1 MRHRWPTPI
10 DHIHWAA
17 TGTNHADDVDA
28 LVNAINH
35 ATTEKILLLLLA
47 VTEQTMNV
55 DQLGVRCTA
64 IRKPAVS
71 AMAISHH
78 TRSCVTDNSG
88 SRRVINNQVQQK
100 WNSGGH
106 QR

>member
-78 TRSCVTDNSG
+78 EGTDNSG
-88 SRRVINNQVQQK
+88 SRRIKNNQVQQK
-100 WNSGGH
+100 
-106 QR
+106 